1 MPGDGERGTGD
12 ASSWRPSAGLETIKA
27 RAELNGSV
35 RAFFAA
41 REVLEV
47 ETPIL
52 SAHATVDRYI
62 DSFSTRDGQW
72 LQTSPEFPMKRL
84 LAAGFGAIFQ
94 IARVFRVE
102 EQGRYHNTEFSM
114 LEWYR
119 PGFSMHA
126 LIDEVEALVE
136 TLAGL
141 SGRFERLS
149 YREAFLRHAGLDP
162 FSADVAKLRA
172 AAIGFGLIQSVDFTD
187 EVEPDFWL
195 DLLMSL
201 RVSPRLGQQN
211 PSFLYD
217 FPASQAALSRI
228 RPAQGSEPAVAERF
242 ELFWRGIE
250 LANGFHELTDAD
262 EQRARFVA
270 DQNWRRTQG
279 KVVPP
284 YDAHLI
290 DALAAG
296 LPDCSGVAL
305 GLDRLLMLKLG
316 LPELAATLAFDR
328 RRA

>member
-1 MPGDGERGTGD
+1 M
-12 ASSWRPSAGLETIKA
+12 SWRPSATIETLKA

-41 REVLEV
+41 RDVLEV

-52 SAHATVDRYI
+52 SAHATVDRHI
-62 DSFSTRDGQW
+62 DSFSTGDAQW
-72 LQTSPEFPMKRL
+72 LQTSPEFAMKRL
-84 LAAGFGAIFQ
+84 LAAGSGAIFQ

-102 EQGRYHNTEFSM
+102 ELGRHHNTEFSM

-119 PGFSMHA
+119 PGFDMHA
-126 LIDEVEALVE
+126 LIDEVEALVQ

-141 SGRFERLS
+141 SERFERLS
-149 YREAFLRHAGLDP
+149 YREAFLRHAGIDP
-162 FSADVAKLRA
+162 FAVDASKLREA
-172 AAIGFGLIQSVDFTD
+172 AVTFGLIQRDDFTA

-201 RVSPRLGQQN
+201 RISPLLGQHS

-228 RPAQGSEPAVAERF
+228 RPAQGDEPAVAERF
-242 ELFWRGIE
+242 ELFWHGLE

-328 RRA
+328 SRA